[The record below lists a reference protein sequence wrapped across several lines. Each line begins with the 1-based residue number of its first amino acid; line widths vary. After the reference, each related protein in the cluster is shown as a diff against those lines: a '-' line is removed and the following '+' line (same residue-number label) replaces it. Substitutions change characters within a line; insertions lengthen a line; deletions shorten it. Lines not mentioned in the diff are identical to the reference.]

1 MTFRAR
7 SSLILSIGVLLTVV
21 MLAAGGGCGSQP
33 RRRPNPKPKPVKDE
47 PVEIDWSVPASVV
60 DGFFDAKKRGDW
72 RKAYSC
78 CDFEER
84 LGKQEAKKIRQEW
97 KREAP
102 LWPEMYAHSLWI
114 VEDYET
120 EGDYALVGVTTIEY
134 GGPGALG
141 EKRTGFEELCKRY
154 GKRWKITEFTESDL
168 PSDADSE

>member
-7 SSLILSIGVLLTVV
+7 SSLISSVGALLIVV
-21 MLAAGGGCGSQP
+21 FLAAAGGCGSPP
-33 RRRPNPKPKPVKDE
+33 RRRPEPKPVKDE

-84 LGKQEAKKIRQEW
+84 LGKREAKKIRQEW
-97 KREAP
+97 KREAA
-102 LWPEMYAHSLWI
+102 LWPEMYARSLWV

-134 GGPGALG
+134 GPPGTLD
-141 EKRTGFEELCKRY
+141 EKRTGFEEVCKRY
-154 GKRWKITEFTESDL
+154 GKRWKITEFDL
-168 PSDADSE
+168 PPDRDAE